1 MKNKNITLTKRI
13 FYNIQNLPT
22 FHKEERLVNLVR
34 GRECFVGLSILIVYV
49 VQAGGAG
56 SVGGSEQ
63 ARGSSGLPTEACSS
77 AFYITIVYK

>member
-1 MKNKNITLTKRI
+1 MTKRV
-13 FYNIQNLPT
+13 FYNLQSPLS
-22 FHKEERLVNLVR
+22 FHWEERLVNLVR
-34 GRECFVGLSILIVYV
+34 GRVCFVGLSILIVYV

-77 AFYITIVYK
+77 ALYITIVYK